1 MGKLRFIIQPS
12 QWINTGW
19 ILSGLIGGI
28 LMCTT
33 HIFFCI
39 FTLFA
44 LYRVYEVSCWRYEFY
59 DDIIIERKGVFL
71 VTHRELNYY
80 RIKSVFVEEPL
91 LHRLVDIGNIHVVT
105 SDKFANDFT
114 FTGVSMV
121 HDVANNLRGS
131 IVKGR
136 KRNNVREYD
145 LYNM

>member
-1 MGKLRFIIQPS
+1 MVF
-12 QWINTGW
+12 
-19 ILSGLIGGI
+19 
-28 LMCTT
+28 T
-33 HIFFCI
+33 HPFFGI

-44 LYRVYEVSCWRYEFY
+44 LYRIYEVSCWRYDFY

-105 SDKFANDFT
+105 SDKFANTFT

-121 HDVANNLRGS
+121 RDVANNLRGS
-131 IVKGR
+131 IVNGR

>member
-1 MGKLRFIIQPS
+1 MGNLRFTLQPS

-19 ILSGLIGGI
+19 ILFGLLGGF
-28 LMCTT
+28 LMVFT
-33 HIFFCI
+33 HPFFGI

-44 LYRVYEVSCWRYEFY
+44 LYRIYEVSCWRYDFY

-105 SDKFANDFT
+105 SDKFANTFT

-121 HDVANNLRGS
+121 QDVANNLRGS